1 MANMNK
7 GQGNGFILALHCLSG
22 CFFLHYKSGAVW
34 DDSTLPLCAWNFSMS
49 PFVSNN
55 LITRGS
61 PGPCEASSFGR
72 SQKQHLVSISEL
84 RLQQEPEVSASP
96 GSKITSTV
104 CKGQSHLRHLELYAR
119 FFFFFCW
126 CVQRWRLFNHDIFQ
140 FLPIV
145 SMFWIHC
152 TLPRLCWRVVGSS
165 HTSRKLDNS
174 LSPPTPHNTVG
185 KTLVIHPLWISFDC
199 RELISQPMH

>member
-1 MANMNK
+1 MGLVSNKAFTAGPYTSLTRASEKWPAYHDLPCLPNQPLKTLPWEKAFGAFFVKKKHFSFMANMNK

-119 FFFFFCW
+119 FFFFF
-126 CVQRWRLFNHDIFQ
+126 L
-140 FLPIV
+140 L
-145 SMFWIHC
+145 MC
-152 TLPRLCWRVVGSS
+152 T
-165 HTSRKLDNS
+165 KM
-174 LSPPTPHNTVG
+174 
-185 KTLVIHPLWISFDC
+185 KTF
-199 RELISQPMH
+199 